1 MIAGLVTLALRGI
14 LPESVLNRESQLS
27 GVSAGRAQDR
37 TIINGE
43 VSNDIVENFLRS
55 EGKHVGNHRH
65 LKIIPG

>member
-27 GVSAGRAQDR
+27 GLSAGRAQDR

-43 VSNDIVENFLRS
+43 VSNDIVENF
-55 EGKHVGNHRH
+55 
-65 LKIIPG
+65 